1 MSSGRYFIT
10 YTGSGVA
17 DLGEAGLF
25 QSQTSAFVS
34 VEIAERAR
42 KHGDFIVKEIE
53 AAETAPKPAK
63 SEAPAEKAPAAV
75 AAETKEA
82 HKPAKSEEG
91 GDKKKEEKAEKKA
104 NGKKDTK

>member
-63 SEAPAEKAPAAV
+63 SEAPAEKAPA
-75 AAETKEA
+75 
-82 HKPAKSEEG
+82 KSEEG